1 MKPIL
6 EVKNLSM
13 DFGGIRALNH
23 LDLDIRNNEIAA
35 LIGPN
40 GAGKTT
46 FLIVSQGYIHPRQEM

>member
-6 EVKNLSM
+6 EIDSLTM
-13 DFGGIRALNH
+13 DFGGIRALDH
-23 LDLDIRNNEIAA
+23 LDLNVRDAQIAA

-46 FLIVSQGYIHPRQEM
+46 FLIA